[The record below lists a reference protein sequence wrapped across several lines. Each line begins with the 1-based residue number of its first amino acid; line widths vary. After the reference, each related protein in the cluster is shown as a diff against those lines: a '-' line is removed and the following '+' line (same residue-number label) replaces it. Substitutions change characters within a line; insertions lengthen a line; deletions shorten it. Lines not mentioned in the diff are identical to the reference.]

1 MPSFA
6 IVIDYNYILIRKCV
20 EVEERGAGEDD
31 AARVTGVK
39 TVVFKNNE
47 SRETE

>member
-6 IVIDYNYILIRKCV
+6 IVIDYILIRKCV
-20 EVEERGAGEDD
+20 EIEERGAGEDD

-39 TVVFKNNE
+39 TVVFKNN
-47 SRETE
+47 